1 METTSLPNNIIK
13 TPEELMAILKASAMG
28 DMCFSHLMGYIKE
41 GMTEIQIAE
50 EIHRVLMSLGAQG
63 LAFDTICVSGP
74 NSCEPHGIPSDRVIR
89 KGDFITLD
97 FGAVVDGYCGDM
109 TRTVV
114 MGHATAEQKK
124 IYHIVLGAQLAALDT
139 VQAGVA
145 CVEVD
150 RAARDIIEEAG
161 YGEYFVHGTGHGVG
175 RLVHEAPTLN
185 RKSEE
190 ILASYMP
197 VTIEPGIYIPG
208 KYGVRIEDL
217 AIVTEFG
224 IINTVNSPKDLIIL

>member
-1 METTSLPNNIIK
+1 MIK
-13 TPEELMAILKASAMG
+13 TPEELLSILKASAMG
-28 DMCFSHLMGYIKE
+28 DMCFSHLLGFIKT

-50 EIHRVLMSLGAQG
+50 EIQRVLNGLGSEG

-74 NSCEPHGIPSDRVIR
+74 NSCEPHGVPSERIIR
-89 KGDFITLD
+89 EGDFITLD
-97 FGAVVDGYCGDM
+97 FGAVVNGYCGDM

-114 MGHATAEQKK
+114 MGHATPEQKK
-124 IYHIVLGAQLAALDT
+124 IYHIVLAAQLAALDALR
-139 VQAGVA
+139 AGVA
-145 CVEVD
+145 CADVD

-175 RLVHEAPTLN
+175 RLVHEPPTLN

-190 ILASYMP
+190 ILAEYMP

-208 KYGVRIEDL
+208 TYGVRIEDL

>member
-1 METTSLPNNIIK
+1 METISLQNNMIK
-13 TPEELMAILKASAMG
+13 TPEELLSILKASAMG
-28 DMCFSHLMGYIKE
+28 DMCFSHLLGFIKT

-50 EIHRVLMSLGAQG
+50 EIQRVLNGLGSEG

-74 NSCEPHGIPSDRVIR
+74 NSCEPHGVPSERIIR
-89 KGDFITLD
+89 EGDFITLD
-97 FGAVVDGYCGDM
+97 FGAVVNGYCGDM

-114 MGHATAEQKK
+114 MGHATPEQKK
-124 IYHIVLGAQLAALDT
+124 IYHIVLAAQLAALDALR
-139 VQAGVA
+139 AGVA
-145 CVEVD
+145 CADVD

-175 RLVHEAPTLN
+175 RLVHEPPTLN

-190 ILASYMP
+190 ILAEYMP

-208 KYGVRIEDL
+208 TYGVRIEDL

>member
-1 METTSLPNNIIK
+1 METISLQNNMIK
-13 TPEELMAILKASAMG
+13 TPEELLSILKASAMG
-28 DMCFSHLMGYIKE
+28 DMCFSHLLGFIKA

-50 EIHRVLMSLGAQG
+50 EIQRVLNGLGSEG

-74 NSCEPHGIPSDRVIR
+74 NSCEPHGVPSERIIR
-89 KGDFITLD
+89 EGDFITLD
-97 FGAVVDGYCGDM
+97 FGAVVNGYCGDM

-114 MGHATAEQKK
+114 MGHATPEQKK
-124 IYHIVLGAQLAALDT
+124 IYHIVLAAQLAALDALR
-139 VQAGVA
+139 AGVA
-145 CVEVD
+145 CADVD

-175 RLVHEAPTLN
+175 RLVHEPPTLN

-190 ILASYMP
+190 ILAEYMP

-208 KYGVRIEDL
+208 TYGVRIEDL
-217 AIVTEFG
+217 ALVTEFG

>member
-1 METTSLPNNIIK
+1 METISLQNNMIK
-13 TPEELMAILKASAMG
+13 TPEELLSILKASAMG
-28 DMCFSHLMGYIKE
+28 DMCFSHLLGFIKA

-50 EIHRVLMSLGAQG
+50 EIQRVLNGLGSEG

-74 NSCEPHGIPSDRVIR
+74 NSCEPHGVPSERIIR
-89 KGDFITLD
+89 EGDFITLD
-97 FGAVVDGYCGDM
+97 FGAVVNGYCGDM

-114 MGHATAEQKK
+114 MGHATPEQKK
-124 IYHIVLGAQLAALDT
+124 IYHIVLAAQLAALDALR
-139 VQAGVA
+139 AGVA
-145 CVEVD
+145 CADVD

-175 RLVHEAPTLN
+175 RLVHEPPTLN

-190 ILASYMP
+190 ILAEYMP

-208 KYGVRIEDL
+208 TYGVRIEDL

>member
-1 METTSLPNNIIK
+1 METISLNNNIIK
-13 TPEELMAILKASAMG
+13 RPEELIAILKASAMG
-28 DMCFSHLMGYIKE
+28 DFCFSHMLGYIKE
-41 GMTEIQIAE
+41 GMTEIQVAE
-50 EIHRVLMSLGAQG
+50 EIHRVLMRLGAER

-89 KGDFITLD
+89 EGDFVTLD

-109 TRTVV
+109 TRTIV
-114 MGHATAEQKK
+114 MGHATQEQKK
-124 IYHIVLGAQLAALDT
+124 IYNIVLAAHLAALDA
-139 VQAGVA
+139 VKAGVS
-145 CVEVD
+145 CREVD
-150 RAARDIIEEAG
+150 QVARDIIEEAG

-175 RLVHEAPTLN
+175 REVHEPPTLN
-185 RKSEE
+185 TKSDEV
-190 ILASYMP
+190 LAEYMP

-224 IINTVNSPKDLIIL
+224 IINTVNSPKELIIL